1 MWCRL
6 SKLNIVKKRRGATE
20 LQFDIIQSCIKDT
33 DRVEFDAHQLVVS
46 WGATIQDAKV
56 IPRQ

>member
-1 MWCRL
+1 
-6 SKLNIVKKRRGATE
+6 VKKRRGATE
-20 LQFDIIQSCIKDT
+20 LQFDIIQSCIKDN